1 MEPILLQASQRPT
14 VKAVG
19 TEFYENIRVPETA
32 TLFEVVP
39 EPDNPYDPNAISIRY
54 GGQTVGYISRS
65 RTATYLPF
73 INRIAAS
80 GKTAI
85 VQGRYRRDEY
95 GFINLHLYLLATDT
109 AIPPNVQLVPK
120 ASSYSV
126 PNAYQGD
133 RKGKVITP
141 PKPSKPAP
149 SAYVRPAAL
158 NKIQPAKVP
167 SSTVAHAAAVK
178 PTVGAESVKTGNETK
193 NNDGINGSTLRNL
206 AIIIGVILCGLA
218 LWGQGNDWGRT
229 LNSSEE
235 DTSLSYPTSYSNVI
249 STLSPEYSSPSSEPY
264 NADRIMGWSDN
275 RARYLCH
282 DRIKQQLKSPSTA
295 KFEGLFDFIAVQ
307 SADHK
312 DWMIHGHV
320 DAQNAFGATLRTN
333 WTCTVTPIDEDNA
346 MVDATL
352 SEY

>member
-126 PNAYQGD
+126 PNAYQGGK
-133 RKGKVITP
+133 KGKVITS

-149 SAYVRPAAL
+149 SAYARPAEPG
-158 NKIQPAKVP
+158 KIQPAKVP
-167 SSTVAHAAAVK
+167 SGTVAHTAVVK
-178 PTVGAESVKTGNETK
+178 PTAGAESVKGGNTTK
-193 NNDGINGSTLRNL
+193 DNDGINGSTLRNL
-206 AIIIGVILCGLA
+206 AIIIGVVLCGLA
-218 LWGQGNDWGRT
+218 LWGQGNWGRT
-229 LNSSEE
+229 LGIGEKAI
-235 DTSLSYPTSYSNVI
+235 TYPTSYSNVI

-346 MVDATL
+346 MVEATL

>member
-149 SAYVRPAAL
+149 SAYARPAAL
-158 NKIQPAKVP
+158 T
-167 SSTVAHAAAVK
+167 STVAHAAAVK

-193 NNDGINGSTLRNL
+193 DNDGINGSTLRNL
-206 AIIIGVILCGLA
+206 AIIIGVVLCGLA
-218 LWGQGNDWGRT
+218 LWGQGSWGQT
-229 LNSSEE
+229 LGIGKKAIA
-235 DTSLSYPTSYSNVI
+235 YPTSYSHVI

-333 WTCTVTPIDEDNA
+333 WTCTVTPIDKDNA

>member
-126 PNAYQGD
+126 PNAYQGGK
-133 RKGKVITP
+133 KGKVITS

-149 SAYVRPAAL
+149 SAYARPAEPG
-158 NKIQPAKVP
+158 KIQPAKVP
-167 SSTVAHAAAVK
+167 SGTVAHTAVVK
-178 PTVGAESVKTGNETK
+178 PTAGAESVKGGNTTK
-193 NNDGINGSTLRNL
+193 DNDGINGSTLRNL
-206 AIIIGVILCGLA
+206 AIIIGVVLCGLA
-218 LWGQGNDWGRT
+218 LWGQGNWGRT
-229 LNSSEE
+229 LGIGEKAI
-235 DTSLSYPTSYSNVI
+235 TYPTSYSNVI

-275 RARYLCH
+275 RARYLYH

-333 WTCTVTPIDEDNA
+333 WTCTVTPIDRDNA
-346 MVDATL
+346 MVEATL

>member
-126 PNAYQGD
+126 PNAYRGD
-133 RKGKVITP
+133 RKGKVITS

-149 SAYVRPAAL
+149 SAYARPAEPG
-158 NKIQPAKVP
+158 KIQPAKVP
-167 SSTVAHAAAVK
+167 SGTVAHTAVVK
-178 PTVGAESVKTGNETK
+178 PTVGAGTVKASNTTK
-193 NNDGINGSTLRNL
+193 DNDGINGSTLRNL
-206 AIIIGVILCGLA
+206 AIIIGVVLCGLA
-218 LWGQGNDWGRT
+218 LWGQGSWGRT
-229 LNSSEE
+229 LGIGEKAIA
-235 DTSLSYPTSYSNVI
+235 YPTSYSNVI

-264 NADRIMGWSDN
+264 DADRIMGWSDN

-282 DRIKQQLKSPSTA
+282 DRIKQQLKSPSNA

>member
-85 VQGRYRRDEY
+85 VQGRYRRDEF

-133 RKGKVITP
+133 KKGKVITP
-141 PKPSKPAP
+141 PKSLKPAP
-149 SAYVRPAAL
+149 SAYAQPLAPSKV
-158 NKIQPAKVP
+158 QPAKVP
-167 SSTVAHAAAVK
+167 SSAAAVK
-178 PTVGAESVKTGNETK
+178 PTAGAESVKTGNTTK
-193 NNDGINGSTLRNL
+193 DNDGINGSTLRNL
-206 AIIIGVILCGLA
+206 AIIIGVVLCGIA
-218 LWGQGNDWGRT
+218 LWGQGNWGRT
-229 LNSSEE
+229 LGIGRKAI
-235 DTSLSYPTSYSNVI
+235 TYPTSYSNVI
-249 STLSPEYSSPSSEPY
+249 STLSPDDSSSSNEPY

-312 DWMIHGHV
+312 DWMISGHV
-320 DAQNAFGATLRTN
+320 DAQNAFGAKLRTN
-333 WTCTVTPIDEDNA
+333 WTCTVTPIDKDNA
-346 MVDATL
+346 MVEATL

>member
-1 MEPILLQASQRPT
+1 
-14 VKAVG
+14 V
-19 TEFYENIRVPETA
+19 
-32 TLFEVVP
+32 
-39 EPDNPYDPNAISIRY
+39 
-54 GGQTVGYISRS
+54 
-65 RTATYLPF
+65 
-73 INRIAAS
+73 
-80 GKTAI
+80 
-85 VQGRYRRDEY
+85 
-95 GFINLHLYLLATDT
+95 
-109 AIPPNVQLVPK
+109 
-120 ASSYSV
+120 
-126 PNAYQGD
+126 
-133 RKGKVITP
+133 
-141 PKPSKPAP
+141 
-149 SAYVRPAAL
+149 
-158 NKIQPAKVP
+158 
-167 SSTVAHAAAVK
+167 VK
-178 PTVGAESVKTGNETK
+178 PTAGAESVKGGNETK
-193 NNDGINGSTLRNL
+193 DNDGINGSTLRNL
-206 AIIIGVILCGLA
+206 AIIIGVVLCGLA
-218 LWGQGNDWGRT
+218 LWGQGNWGRT
-229 LNSSEE
+229 LGIGEKAI
-235 DTSLSYPTSYSNVI
+235 TYPTSYSNVI

>member
-85 VQGRYRRDEY
+85 VQGRYKHDEY

-133 RKGKVITP
+133 KKGKVITP
-141 PKPSKPAP
+141 PKSSKPAP
-149 SAYVRPAAL
+149 SAYARPAEPS
-158 NKIQPAKVP
+158 KIQPAKVP
-167 SSTVAHAAAVK
+167 SGTVAHTAVVK
-178 PTVGAESVKTGNETK
+178 PTAGAGTVKASNTTK
-193 NNDGINGSTLRNL
+193 DNDGINGSTLRNL
-206 AIIIGVILCGLA
+206 AIIIGVVLCGLA
-218 LWGQGNDWGRT
+218 LWGQGSWGRT
-229 LNSSEE
+229 LGIGEKAIA
-235 DTSLSYPTSYSNVI
+235 YPTSYSNVI
-249 STLSPEYSSPSSEPY
+249 STLSPEYSSSSSEPY
-264 NADRIMGWSDN
+264 DADRIMGWSDN

-333 WTCTVTPIDEDNA
+333 WTCTVTPIDKDNA
-346 MVDATL
+346 MVEATL

>member
-19 TEFYENIRVPETA
+19 TEFYEKIRVPETA

-80 GKTAI
+80 GKIAI

-133 RKGKVITP
+133 KKGKVITP
-141 PKPSKPAP
+141 PKSLKPAP
-149 SAYVRPAAL
+149 SAYAQPLAPSKV
-158 NKIQPAKVP
+158 QPAKVP
-167 SSTVAHAAAVK
+167 SSAAAVK
-178 PTVGAESVKTGNETK
+178 PTVGAGTVKAGNATK
-193 NNDGINGSTLRNL
+193 DNDGINGSTLRNL
-206 AIIIGVILCGLA
+206 AIIIGVVLCGLA
-218 LWGQGNDWGRT
+218 LWGQGNWGRT
-229 LNSSEE
+229 LGIGKKAI
-235 DTSLSYPTSYSNVI
+235 TYPTSYSNVI

-264 NADRIMGWSDN
+264 DPDRIMGWSDN

-320 DAQNAFGATLRTN
+320 DAQNAFGAKLRTN
-333 WTCTVTPIDEDNA
+333 WTCTVTPIDKDNA

>member
-149 SAYVRPAAL
+149 SAYARPAAL
-158 NKIQPAKVP
+158 SKIQPAKVP
-167 SSTVAHAAAVK
+167 SGTVAHTAVVK
-178 PTVGAESVKTGNETK
+178 PTAGAESVKGGNTTK
-193 NNDGINGSTLRNL
+193 DNDGINGSTLRNL
-206 AIIIGVILCGLA
+206 AIIIGVVLCGIA
-218 LWGQGNDWGRT
+218 LWGQGNWGRT
-229 LNSSEE
+229 LGIGRKAI
-235 DTSLSYPTSYSNVI
+235 TYPTSYSNVI
-249 STLSPEYSSPSSEPY
+249 STLSPDDSSSSNEPY

-312 DWMIHGHV
+312 DWMISGHV

-333 WTCTVTPIDEDNA
+333 WTCTVTPIDKDNA
-346 MVDATL
+346 MVEATL

>member
-149 SAYVRPAAL
+149 SAYARPAAL
-158 NKIQPAKVP
+158 SKIQPAKVP
-167 SSTVAHAAAVK
+167 SGTVAHTAVVK
-178 PTVGAESVKTGNETK
+178 PTAGAESVKGGNETK

-206 AIIIGVILCGLA
+206 AIIIGVVLCGLA
-218 LWGQGNDWGRT
+218 LWGQGNWGQT
-229 LNSSEE
+229 LGIGKKAI
-235 DTSLSYPTSYSNVI
+235 TYPTSYSNVI

>member
-126 PNAYQGD
+126 PNAYQGGK
-133 RKGKVITP
+133 KGKVITS

-149 SAYVRPAAL
+149 SAYARPAEPG
-158 NKIQPAKVP
+158 KIQPAKVP
-167 SSTVAHAAAVK
+167 SGTVAHTAVVK
-178 PTVGAESVKTGNETK
+178 PTAGAESVKGGNTTK
-193 NNDGINGSTLRNL
+193 DNDGINGSTLRNL
-206 AIIIGVILCGLA
+206 AIIIGVVLCGLA
-218 LWGQGNDWGRT
+218 LWGQGSWGRT
-229 LNSSEE
+229 LGIGEKAIA
-235 DTSLSYPTSYSNVI
+235 YPTSYSNVI
-249 STLSPEYSSPSSEPY
+249 STLSPEYSSSSSEPY
-264 NADRIMGWSDN
+264 DADRIMGWSDN

-333 WTCTVTPIDEDNA
+333 WTCTVTPIDKDNA
-346 MVDATL
+346 MVEATL

>member
-85 VQGRYRRDEY
+85 VQGRYRRDEF

-141 PKPSKPAP
+141 PKSLKPAP
-149 SAYVRPAAL
+149 SAYAQPLAPSKV
-158 NKIQPAKVP
+158 QPAKVP
-167 SSTVAHAAAVK
+167 SGVAAVK
-178 PTVGAESVKTGNETK
+178 PTVGAGTVKAGNVTK
-193 NNDGINGSTLRNL
+193 DNDGINGSTLRNL
-206 AIIIGVILCGLA
+206 AIIIGVVLCGLA
-218 LWGQGNDWGRT
+218 FWGQGNWGRT
-229 LNSSEE
+229 LGIGRKAI
-235 DTSLSYPTSYSNVI
+235 TYPTSYSNVI

-264 NADRIMGWSDN
+264 DPDRIMGWSDN

-312 DWMIHGHV
+312 DWMVSGHV

-333 WTCTVTPIDEDNA
+333 WTCTVTPIDKDNA
-346 MVDATL
+346 MVDAML

>member
-1 MEPILLQASQRPT
+1 
-14 VKAVG
+14 
-19 TEFYENIRVPETA
+19 
-32 TLFEVVP
+32 
-39 EPDNPYDPNAISIRY
+39 
-54 GGQTVGYISRS
+54 
-65 RTATYLPF
+65 
-73 INRIAAS
+73 
-80 GKTAI
+80 
-85 VQGRYRRDEY
+85 
-95 GFINLHLYLLATDT
+95 LYLLATDT

-149 SAYVRPAAL
+149 SAYARPAAL
-158 NKIQPAKVP
+158 SKIQPAKVP
-167 SSTVAHAAAVK
+167 SGTVAHTAVVK
-178 PTVGAESVKTGNETK
+178 PTAGAESVKGGNTTK
-193 NNDGINGSTLRNL
+193 DNDGINGSTLRNL
-206 AIIIGVILCGLA
+206 AIIIGVVLCGLA
-218 LWGQGNDWGRT
+218 LWGQGSWGRT
-229 LNSSEE
+229 LGIGEKAIA
-235 DTSLSYPTSYSNVI
+235 YPTSYSNVI
-249 STLSPEYSSPSSEPY
+249 STLSPEYSSSSSEPY
-264 NADRIMGWSDN
+264 DPDRIMGWSDN

-312 DWMIHGHV
+312 DWTIHGHV

-333 WTCTVTPIDEDNA
+333 WTCTVTPIDKDNA

>member
-1 MEPILLQASQRPT
+1 MEPILLQASRRPT

-126 PNAYQGD
+126 PNAYRGD
-133 RKGKVITP
+133 KKGKVITP

-149 SAYVRPAAL
+149 SAYTRPAAL
-158 NKIQPAKVP
+158 SKIQPAKVP
-167 SSTVAHAAAVK
+167 SGTVAHTAVVK
-178 PTVGAESVKTGNETK
+178 PTAGAESVKGGNTTK
-193 NNDGINGSTLRNL
+193 DNDGINGSTLRNL

-218 LWGQGNDWGRT
+218 LWGQGNWGQTLGIVRKLLPIQRRIVMLFRRFRRNT
-229 LNSSEE
+229 VVRVVSLMTLIESWGGVITGLVICAMIGLNSS
-235 DTSLSYPTSYSNVI
+235 
-249 STLSPEYSSPSSEPY
+249 
-264 NADRIMGWSDN
+264 
-275 RARYLCH
+275 
-282 DRIKQQLKSPSTA
+282 
-295 KFEGLFDFIAVQ
+295 
-307 SADHK
+307 
-312 DWMIHGHV
+312 
-320 DAQNAFGATLRTN
+320 
-333 WTCTVTPIDEDNA
+333 
-346 MVDATL
+346 
-352 SEY
+352 

>member
-126 PNAYQGD
+126 PNAYQGGK
-133 RKGKVITP
+133 KGKVITS

-149 SAYVRPAAL
+149 SVYARPAEPG
-158 NKIQPAKVP
+158 KIQPAKVP
-167 SSTVAHAAAVK
+167 SGTVAHTAVVK
-178 PTVGAESVKTGNETK
+178 PTAGAESVKGGNTTK
-193 NNDGINGSTLRNL
+193 DNDGINGSTLRNL
-206 AIIIGVILCGLA
+206 AIIIGVVLCGLA
-218 LWGQGNDWGRT
+218 LWGQGNWGRT
-229 LNSSEE
+229 LGIGEKAI
-235 DTSLSYPTSYSNVI
+235 TYPTSYSNVI

-333 WTCTVTPIDEDNA
+333 WTCTVTPIDKDNA
-346 MVDATL
+346 MVEATL

>member
-39 EPDNPYDPNAISIRY
+39 EPDNPYDPKAISIRY
-54 GGQTVGYISRS
+54 SGQTVGYISRS

-85 VQGRYRRDEY
+85 VQGRYRRDEF

-126 PNAYQGD
+126 PNAYQED
-133 RKGKVITP
+133 KKGKVITP
-141 PKPSKPAP
+141 PKSLKPAP
-149 SAYVRPAAL
+149 SAYAQPLAPSKV
-158 NKIQPAKVP
+158 QPAKVP
-167 SSTVAHAAAVK
+167 SGVAAVK
-178 PTVGAESVKTGNETK
+178 PTVGAGTVKAGNATK
-193 NNDGINGSTLRNL
+193 DNDGINGSTLRNL
-206 AIIIGVILCGLA
+206 AIIIGVVLCGLA
-218 LWGQGNDWGRT
+218 FWGQGNWGRT
-229 LNSSEE
+229 LGIGEKAI
-235 DTSLSYPTSYSNVI
+235 TYPTSYSNVI

-264 NADRIMGWSDN
+264 DPDRIMGWSDN

-295 KFEGLFDFIAVQ
+295 KCEGLFDFIAVQ

-312 DWMIHGHV
+312 DWMVSGHV
-320 DAQNAFGATLRTN
+320 DAQNAFGAKLRTN
-333 WTCTVTPIDEDNA
+333 WTCTVTPIDKDNA
-346 MVDATL
+346 MVEATL

>member
-32 TLFEVVP
+32 MLFEVVP

-54 GGQTVGYISRS
+54 SGQTVGYISRS

-85 VQGRYRRDEY
+85 VQGRYRRDEF

-133 RKGKVITP
+133 KKGKVITP
-141 PKPSKPAP
+141 PKSLKPAP
-149 SAYVRPAAL
+149 SAYAQPLAPSKV
-158 NKIQPAKVP
+158 QPAKVP
-167 SSTVAHAAAVK
+167 SGVAAVK
-178 PTVGAESVKTGNETK
+178 PTVGAGTVKAGNATK
-193 NNDGINGSTLRNL
+193 DNDGINGSTLRNL
-206 AIIIGVILCGLA
+206 AIIIGVVLCGIA
-218 LWGQGNDWGRT
+218 LWGQGNWGRT
-229 LNSSEE
+229 LGIGRKAI
-235 DTSLSYPTSYSNVI
+235 TYPTSYSNVI
-249 STLSPEYSSPSSEPY
+249 STLSPDDSSSSNEPY

-312 DWMIHGHV
+312 DWMISGHV

-333 WTCTVTPIDEDNA
+333 WTCTVTPIDKDNA
-346 MVDATL
+346 MVEATL

>member
-85 VQGRYRRDEY
+85 VQGRYRRDEF

-133 RKGKVITP
+133 KKGKVITP
-141 PKPSKPAP
+141 PKSLKPAP
-149 SAYVRPAAL
+149 SAYAQPAAL
-158 NKIQPAKVP
+158 SKVQPAKVP
-167 SSTVAHAAAVK
+167 SSAAAVK
-178 PTVGAESVKTGNETK
+178 PTAGAESVKGGNTTK
-193 NNDGINGSTLRNL
+193 DNDGINGSTLRNL
-206 AIIIGVILCGLA
+206 AIIIGVVLCGLA
-218 LWGQGNDWGRT
+218 LWGQGSWGQT
-229 LNSSEE
+229 LGIGKKAIA
-235 DTSLSYPTSYSNVI
+235 YPTSYSNVI

-312 DWMIHGHV
+312 DWMISGHV
-320 DAQNAFGATLRTN
+320 DAQNAFGAKLRTN
-333 WTCTVTPIDEDNA
+333 WTCTVTPIDKDNA
-346 MVDATL
+346 MVEATL

>member
-133 RKGKVITP
+133 KKGKVITP
-141 PKPSKPAP
+141 PKSSKPAP
-149 SAYVRPAAL
+149 SAYARPAEL
-158 NKIQPAKVP
+158 SKIQPAKVP
-167 SSTVAHAAAVK
+167 SGTVAHTAVVK
-178 PTVGAESVKTGNETK
+178 PTVGAGTVKASNTTK
-193 NNDGINGSTLRNL
+193 DNDGINGSTLRNL
-206 AIIIGVILCGLA
+206 AIIIGVVLCGLA
-218 LWGQGNDWGRT
+218 LWGQGNWGRT
-229 LNSSEE
+229 LGIGEKAIA
-235 DTSLSYPTSYSNVI
+235 YPTSYSNVI
-249 STLSPEYSSPSSEPY
+249 STLSPEYSSSSSEPY
-264 NADRIMGWSDN
+264 DADRIMGWSDN

-333 WTCTVTPIDEDNA
+333 WTCTVTPIDKDNA
-346 MVDATL
+346 MVEATL

>member
-85 VQGRYRRDEY
+85 VQGRYKHDEY

-126 PNAYQGD
+126 PNAYRGD
-133 RKGKVITP
+133 KKGKVITP
-141 PKPSKPAP
+141 PKSSKPAP
-149 SAYVRPAAL
+149 SAYARPAEL
-158 NKIQPAKVP
+158 SKIQPAKVP
-167 SSTVAHAAAVK
+167 SGTVAHTAVVK
-178 PTVGAESVKTGNETK
+178 PTVGAGTVKASNTTK
-193 NNDGINGSTLRNL
+193 DNDGINGSTLRNL
-206 AIIIGVILCGLA
+206 AIIIGVVLCGLA
-218 LWGQGNDWGRT
+218 LWGQGSWGRT
-229 LNSSEE
+229 LGIGEKAIA
-235 DTSLSYPTSYSNVI
+235 YPTSYSNVI
-249 STLSPEYSSPSSEPY
+249 STLSPEYSSSSSEPY
-264 NADRIMGWSDN
+264 DADRIMGWSDN

-333 WTCTVTPIDEDNA
+333 WTCTVTPIDKDNA
-346 MVDATL
+346 MVEATL

>member
-85 VQGRYRRDEY
+85 VQGRYRRDEF

-133 RKGKVITP
+133 KKGKVITP
-141 PKPSKPAP
+141 PKSLKPAP
-149 SAYVRPAAL
+149 SAYAQPLAPSKV
-158 NKIQPAKVP
+158 QPAKVP
-167 SSTVAHAAAVK
+167 SGVAAVK
-178 PTVGAESVKTGNETK
+178 PTVGAGTVKAGNTTK
-193 NNDGINGSTLRNL
+193 DNDGINGSTLRNL
-206 AIIIGVILCGLA
+206 AIIIGVVLCGLA
-218 LWGQGNDWGRT
+218 LWGQGNWGRT
-229 LNSSEE
+229 LGIGEKAI
-235 DTSLSYPTSYSNVI
+235 TYPTSYSNVI
-249 STLSPEYSSPSSEPY
+249 STLSPDDSSSSNEPY
-264 NADRIMGWSDN
+264 DPDRIMGWSDN

-333 WTCTVTPIDEDNA
+333 WTCTVTPIDKDNA

>member
-85 VQGRYRRDEY
+85 VQGRYKRDEY

-126 PNAYQGD
+126 PNAYRGD
-133 RKGKVITP
+133 KKGKVITP

-149 SAYVRPAAL
+149 SAYARPAAL
-158 NKIQPAKVP
+158 SKIQPAKVP
-167 SSTVAHAAAVK
+167 SGTVAHTAVVK
-178 PTVGAESVKTGNETK
+178 PTAGAESVKAGNETK
-193 NNDGINGSTLRNL
+193 DNDGINGSTLRNL
-206 AIIIGVILCGLA
+206 AIIIGVVLCGLA
-218 LWGQGNDWGRT
+218 LWGQGSWGRT
-229 LNSSEE
+229 LGIGEKAIA
-235 DTSLSYPTSYSNVI
+235 YPTSYSNVI

-264 NADRIMGWSDN
+264 DPDRIMGWSDN

-312 DWMIHGHV
+312 DWTIHGHV

-333 WTCTVTPIDEDNA
+333 WTCTVTPIDKDNA
-346 MVDATL
+346 MVEATL